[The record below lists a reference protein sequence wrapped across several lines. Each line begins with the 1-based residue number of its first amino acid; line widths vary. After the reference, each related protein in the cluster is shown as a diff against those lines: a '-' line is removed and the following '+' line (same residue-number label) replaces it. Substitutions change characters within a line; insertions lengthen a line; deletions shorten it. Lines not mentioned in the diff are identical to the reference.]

1 MEITSLKFE
10 TLFRMNI
17 QIRICG
23 GEKER
28 ESFEQIQFD
37 SLRFD
42 PQVSDRP
49 TITNAI
55 RQVSLVSKL

>member
-17 QIRICG
+17 QIRIWG
-23 GEKER
+23 GEG